1 MIMLVP
7 ISCSTMIDPVMFI
20 CYRAVLIRSCGSICY
35 FFLRLPKNQEIKRF
49 FHTSLGAKRSP
60 KITARSEV
68 IDGFFF
74 GFIHPVHA
82 AFILRNTSKEYIFLN
97 PNLSLAVVKQKNL
110 FFCVFF
116 VK

>member
-1 MIMLVP
+1 
-7 ISCSTMIDPVMFI
+7 
-20 CYRAVLIRSCGSICY
+20 
-35 FFLRLPKNQEIKRF
+35 LRLPKNQEIKRF

-97 PNLSLAVVKQKNL
+97 PNLSLAVVKQKNRVL
-110 FFCVFF
+110 CKITLPVWDNDARPSPEALHP
-116 VK
+116 

>member
-1 MIMLVP
+1 MQAA
-7 ISCSTMIDPVMFI
+7 SSN
-20 CYRAVLIRSCGSICY
+20 
-35 FFLRLPKNQEIKRF
+35 PKPKQ
-49 FHTSLGAKRSP
+49 AKRSP

-110 FFCVFF
+110 FFFVFF